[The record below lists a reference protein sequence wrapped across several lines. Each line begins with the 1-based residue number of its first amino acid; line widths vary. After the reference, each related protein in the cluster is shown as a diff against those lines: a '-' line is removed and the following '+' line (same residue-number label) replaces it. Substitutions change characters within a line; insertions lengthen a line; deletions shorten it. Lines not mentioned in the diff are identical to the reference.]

1 MSYATL
7 MSAAAGLTPAGVA
20 RVYEQHPE
28 TLEVADLPAMWP
40 EPANGTMSVATYSG
54 GLVWATR
61 TVDIVVAVKPL
72 AMSNQGEREDA
83 RATIAD
89 ALETAIAGGFS
100 AFEVSQFEIDSEEIS
115 VNGVAYVGL
124 RATVT
129 ASEVR

>member
-1 MSYATL
+1 MSYVTL
-7 MSAAAGLTPAGVA
+7 MAAAAALTPVGIA

-28 TLEVADLPAMWP
+28 TLEVADLPALWP

-61 TVDIVVAVKPL
+61 TVDVVVAIMPIV
-72 AMSNQGEREDA
+72 MGTQGEREDA
-83 RATIAD
+83 RATMFD

-100 AFEVSQFEIDSEEIS
+100 AFEVTGFEIDSEEIS